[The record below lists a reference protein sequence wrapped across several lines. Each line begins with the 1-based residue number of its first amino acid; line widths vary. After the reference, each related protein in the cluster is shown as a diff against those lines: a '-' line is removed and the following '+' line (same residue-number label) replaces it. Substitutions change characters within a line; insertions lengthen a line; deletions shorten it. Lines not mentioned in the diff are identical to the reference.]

1 MANRIYSGYSNSTT
15 TTRPLNGY
23 TYIDLSMES
32 TYTKNK
38 YNKTGY
44 PFKLAS
50 SKDIHAVNQS
60 IKNIFTWTCGER
72 ILNPEFGSNLRRYLY
87 EGITDLNS
95 ELIVVEIRN
104 ALMTFEPR
112 VTLVSVQN
120 ISTLDDTED
129 NTVHIR
135 IVYTINGLDNRTFAF
150 DYTQP
155 VYNE

>member
-1 MANRIYSGYSNSTT
+1 MANKIYSGYGNSTT

-72 ILNPEFGSNLRRYLY
+72 ILNPEFGSNLRKYLY
-87 EGITDLNS
+87 EGITDINS
-95 ELIVVEIRN
+95 ELIVMEIRN
-104 ALMTFEPR
+104 ALMTYEPR

-120 ISTLDDTED
+120 VSTMDDTED

-135 IVYTINGLDNRTFAF
+135 IIYSINGLQNQTFEY
-150 DYTQP
+150 DHIQP
-155 VYNE
+155 KSE